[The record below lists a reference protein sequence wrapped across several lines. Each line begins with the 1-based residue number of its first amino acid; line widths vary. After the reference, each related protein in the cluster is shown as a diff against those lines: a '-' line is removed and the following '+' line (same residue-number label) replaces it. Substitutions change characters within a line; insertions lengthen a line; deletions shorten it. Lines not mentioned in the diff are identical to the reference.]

1 MLSNLGINTS
11 INQET
16 ETVPAED
23 LDKDK
28 DDDDD
33 DEKKVKN
40 EQSATKVTSISD

>member
-11 INQET
+11 INQT

-40 EQSATKVTSISD
+40 EQSATNVTSISD